1 MYHHRVGDDRV
12 LRGVYPLKDLAVMGD
27 CRSWRDRFPDFRTLD
42 SASLIDVISD
52 CARIESALAERRLA
66 ATARFVAVVESEY
79 EQQGDYASDPIE
91 VAESQIAAAL
101 PAKRCHAGADI
112 SLALSLQD
120 RLPRTRAAMATGHL
134 SLFRVR
140 QIESAT
146 VNVDRERIDEV
157 EAEAL
162 RYIAPDAPDVEL
174 DWTADRG
181 AATEGSTDLLGG
193 DDESHDDLDT
203 GGRPRTVRRGMVG
216 RRLTDAIARII
227 ARKDPDG
234 VRIRRARK
242 REERFVGVSDDIDGA
257 VYLNGSLPA
266 EDGRRLVGRLT
277 EMARD
282 VCTKDGRSLDQRRAD
297 ALMALVDG
305 AQILPC
311 ACGGPACPR
320 AGRTVP
326 AQRKP
331 LVHVIIMDSTLR
343 GSDDPGFL
351 DGYGVIGAEHARS
364 IARSGTLRPIRLP
377 EDKRRRASDGPTGE
391 PAGQPVRGVPES
403 AWRYRPGS
411 VLDTWVRIVGG
422 RCQWPG
428 CDAAAWNCD
437 LDHTVPFNHD
447 DPARGGMTT
456 SEGLK
461 PYCRH
466 HHRMKH
472 SGVWKEHIG
481 PDRALHLTA
490 PTGHEYESAPFGV
503 LDVLRVKS
511 VEVVD
516 GGRAGSGPRRS
527 RADNRTARVRAERRA
542 CRARRMGRS
551 LPGEKVDPWGG
562 SGAPE
567 DSTDDPPPF

>member
-1 MYHHRVGDDRV
+1 M
-12 LRGVYPLKDLAVMGD
+12 LEDLASLGD
-27 CRSWRDRFPDFRTLD
+27 CRSWRDCFPDFNAAD

-66 ATARFVAVVESEY
+66 ATARFVNAVESEY
-79 EQQGDYASDPIE
+79 EQQGDYASDPVE
-91 VAESQIAAAL
+91 VAEAQIAAAL
-101 PAKRCHAGADI
+101 LAKRCHAGADI
-112 SLALSLQD
+112 SLALSLRD

-134 SLFRVR
+134 SGFRVR

-162 RYIAPDAPDVEL
+162 RYIAPDAPVVEP
-174 DWTADRG
+174 DWTAGRG
-181 AATEGSTDLLGG
+181 DEPDGPADSRDGA
-193 DDESHDDLDT
+193 DDEPDDGQET
-203 GGRPRTVRRGMVG
+203 GDRPRPVRRGLVG
-216 RRLTDAIARII
+216 RRLTDTIARVI

-234 VRIRRARK
+234 VRTRRARK

-311 ACGGPACPR
+311 ACGGDACPR

-343 GSDDPGFL
+343 GSDDPGYL

-377 EDKRRRASDGPTGE
+377 EDKRRRASDDPTGR
-391 PAGQPVRGVPES
+391 PAGPPAHGVPES

-437 LDHTVPFNHD
+437 LDHTVPFNHA
-447 DPARGGMTT
+447 DPMHGGMTT

-461 PYCRH
+461 PYCRY

-472 SGVWKEHIG
+472 SGVWKERVG

-511 VEVVD
+511 EEMVD
-516 GGRAGSGPRRS
+516 GVRAGGPRRS
-527 RADNRTARVRAERRA
+527 RADNRAARVRAERRA
-542 CRARRMGRS
+542 CRARRMGQR

-562 SGAPE
+562 SGGLE
-567 DSTDDPPPF
+567 ESTDGPPPF